1 MPNSVSTNCE
11 NLPNYDGENMLCGAN
26 ILNNKIKSYLNTIE
40 EEGFFHDSK
49 KILKEYKLDIEE
61 YLGEMHDYTFAPRD
75 DRLTKEGIIEDLHM
89 NLKRIKYQLLIMRG
103 NRHGGKRKT
112 EKRKT
117 RKGKKTN
124 KKDKKGKSRKMR

>member
-11 NLPNYDGENMLCGAN
+11 NLPNYNGENMLCGAN
-26 ILNNKIKSYLNTIE
+26 KLNNDIKSYLNRIE

-89 NLKRIKYQLLIMRG
+89 NLERILYNLSIMRG
-103 NRHGGKRKT
+103 NRHGG
-112 EKRKT
+112 KRKT

-124 KKDKKGKSRKMR
+124 KKDKKAKSRKMR